1 MKQVEVWAGTGCCQ
15 AQIIEFLEK
24 QISVKKKKKKKKRP
38 RLSLKRPPKASE
50 EDSKHCSGIR
60 STSGV
65 LILLQALVGWTQ
77 NNSIKPYHQPI

>member
-1 MKQVEVWAGTGCCQ
+1 MSLMKQVEVWAGTGCCQ

-24 QISVKKKKKKKKRP
+24 QISVKKKKRP
-38 RLSLKRPPKASE
+38 SLSLKRPPKASE

-60 STSGV
+60 NTSGV